1 MPPRRRWAHYKRA
14 ATLAGRPCTERSDR
28 ERADAAETVEM
39 DVQEPVDVGHVPTA
53 MEGLI
58 HGGGAP
64 SRTPAPTI
72 SPGDDST
79 SHSDSTQPEDR
90 VGTVSAVGRAFQY
103 TPATVA
109 HAPSCSRD
117 RTGSFVRFPDAK
129 TGEAVQYQAS
139 KGSVSEYKGVE
150 WRSTANYQHLII
162 LDGPDSGQIDHKV
175 VCEKDVITVA
185 PNKNHTTL
193 GKGVNE
199 PAGASRLG
207 SKTKP
212 QTR

>member
-1 MPPRRRWAHYKRA
+1 MLTNRTSDTILLREPCRRRGGGGRIANVLHHLEGQAEGAPALNA
-14 ATLAGRPCTERSDR
+14 ATGSVLTPRKLWRWTSRSLY
-28 ERADAAETVEM
+28 
-39 DVQEPVDVGHVPTA
+39 VGHVPTA

-64 SRTPAPTI
+64 ARTPVPTI

-139 KGSVSEYKGVE
+139 KGSVSEYKGVK
-150 WRSTANYQHLII
+150 WRSTANHQHLISFWTDLI
-162 LDGPDSGQIDHKV
+162 RQAK
-175 VCEKDVITVA
+175 
-185 PNKNHTTL
+185 
-193 GKGVNE
+193 
-199 PAGASRLG
+199 
-207 SKTKP
+207 
-212 QTR
+212 

>member
-1 MPPRRRWAHYKRA
+1 MPPRRRWAHCKRA
-14 ATLAGRPCTERSDR
+14 APLGGPGRGRPCTERSDR

-64 SRTPAPTI
+64 ARTPAPTI

-139 KGSVSEYKGVE
+139 KGSVSEYKGVK
-150 WRSTANYQHLII
+150 WRSTANHQHLII
-162 LDGPDSGQIDHKV
+162 LDGPDSIR
-175 VCEKDVITVA
+175 
-185 PNKNHTTL
+185 PN
-193 GKGVNE
+193 
-199 PAGASRLG
+199 R
-207 SKTKP
+207 P
-212 QTR
+212 QGRV

>member
-1 MPPRRRWAHYKRA
+1 M
-14 ATLAGRPCTERSDR
+14 
-28 ERADAAETVEM
+28 
-39 DVQEPVDVGHVPTA
+39 DVGHVPTA

-64 SRTPAPTI
+64 ARTPAPTI

-139 KGSVSEYKGVE
+139 KGSVSEYKGVK
-150 WRSTANYQHLII
+150 WRSTTNHQHLII
-162 LDGPDSGQIDHKV
+162 LDGPDSAGQVDHKV
-175 VCEKDVITVA
+175 VRRM
-185 PNKNHTTL
+185 PF
-193 GKGVNE
+193 GW
-199 PAGASRLG
+199 RG
-207 SKTKP
+207 SPLLRSESATCWTA
-212 QTR
+212 QTGSCLTRG